1 MKKILMTS
9 SQFFGW
15 CVGRTLRLLTAP
27 VATVLLMLLLFGANM
42 SWAKGPLDNDVSD
55 FSKNI
60 LSPILIREGLC
71 NSRQNCREREF
82 FFCVSW
88 ETIGC
93 DVYGITDENL
103 IKEIFM
109 AMLNSGL
116 KVHRFTFWRSTKREK
131 SFFERPILE
140 FSDHTGGK

>member
-1 MKKILMTS
+1 MRQPAAK
-9 SQFFGW
+9 
-15 CVGRTLRLLTAP
+15 LTVP
-27 VATVLLMLLLFGANM
+27 IATVLLTLMLLGASP

-71 NSRQNCREREF
+71 NSRQNCREREY

-88 ETIGC
+88 ETISC
-93 DVYGITDENL
+93 DVYGITDEKL
-103 IKEIFM
+103 IKEIFL

-116 KVHRFTFWRSTKREK
+116 KVGSFRFWNSTYREK
-131 SFFERPILE
+131 SFFEKPLLSYINR
-140 FSDHTGGK
+140 TGGK